1 MVPLAS
7 IVMSDLKAG
16 KGEHYDFDD
25 NGDVED
31 KSVDDRIICLPPSGR
46 DRAAAG
52 RDRDREREGEA
63 TNPVQDQGLG
73 VEIDRAQGQAHPLGL
88 HQDQNGQGQG
98 PAKKGKPKLRK
109 CGSCLKRKREF

>member
-52 RDRDREREGEA
+52 RDREREGEA
-63 TNPVQDQGLG
+63 ANPHQDQGLG
-73 VEIDRAQGQAHPLGL
+73 VEIDPAQGQAHPLGL
-88 HQDQNGQGQG
+88 HQDQNGQGQVQ
-98 PAKKGKPKLRK
+98 GKPRLRK